1 MKLWE
6 KKYTLHSAVQSYT
19 VGDDYV
25 YDQQLVPYD
34 CLGSIAHATMLQKLD
49 IVSEQECLQL
59 HQALHEILTLHEQ
72 GEFKITQKDED
83 CHTAI
88 ENFLIEKVGAVGK
101 KIHTGR
107 SRNDQVLTAL
117 RLYYKDQIQSIIMAA
132 NDLIDTLT
140 NLVNSDGTIAF
151 PGYTHMRKAMPSSI
165 GLWAGAFIESMKD
178 NTHLLMHVNTLID
191 QCPAGTGAGYDV
203 PLPIDRTIIAK
214 LLGFQKPQE
223 NSIYVQNSRGK
234 FESSLLHAFTQIMI
248 DLNKM
253 ASDLLLFSMPEM
265 GFVSFPAEFCTGSS
279 IMPQK
284 MNLDVLELT
293 RAHYHQMV
301 SWEMQIKTMS
311 ANLISG
317 YNRDLQLIKEP
328 VMKGCAC
335 TKESIEVMT
344 LLIKNIKIQKD
355 ACEKAMTSDLY
366 ATDKV
371 YELVKKGV
379 PFRDAYRQIAR
390 QYSQGV

>member
-6 KKYTLHSAVQSYT
+6 KKYTLHSAIESYT

-34 CLGSIAHATMLQKLD
+34 CLGSIAHATMLQKLG

-72 GEFKITQKDED
+72 GEFKIKQEDED

-88 ENFLIEKVGAVGK
+88 ENFLIKKVGAVGK

-107 SRNDQVLTAL
+107 SRNDQILTAL
-117 RLYYKDQIQSIIMAA
+117 RLYYKDQIQGSIMTA

-140 NLVNSDGTIAF
+140 KLVNSHGTTAL

-191 QCPAGTGAGYDV
+191 QCPAGTGAGYGV
-203 PLPIDRTIIAK
+203 PLPIDRTMIAK

>member
-6 KKYTLHSAVQSYT
+6 KKYTLHSAVESYT
-19 VGDDYV
+19 VGDDYW

-34 CLGSIAHATMLQKLD
+34 CLGSIAHVTMLKKLG
-49 IVSEQECLQL
+49 IVTEKECSKL
-59 HQALHEILTLHEQ
+59 HKAIHEILTLNEQ
-72 GEFKITQKDED
+72 GKFIVKQEDED

-88 ENFLIEKVGAVGK
+88 ENFLTKKTGIVGK

-107 SRNDQVLTAL
+107 SRNDQILTAL
-117 RLYYKDQIQSIIMAA
+117 RLYYKYQLQFILMAT
-132 NDLIDTLT
+132 NDLIDALMG
-140 NLVNSDGTIAF
+140 LVTSHGNIAL

-191 QCPAGTGAGYDV
+191 QCPAGTGAGYGM
-203 PLPIDRTIIAK
+203 PLNIDRTVIAK
-214 LLGFQKPQE
+214 LLGFHKPQE
-223 NSIYVQNSRGK
+223 NSLYVQNSRGK

-248 DLNKM
+248 DFNKM

-265 GFVSFPAEFCTGSS
+265 GFVSFPTEFYTGSS

-284 MNLDVLELT
+284 MNLDILEVT

-301 SWEMQIKTMS
+301 SWEMQIKMMS

-335 TKESIEVMT
+335 TKGSIEVMT
-344 LLIKNIKIQKD
+344 LLVKNIKIHKN
-355 ACEKAMTSDLY
+355 ACAKAMTRELY
-366 ATDKV
+366 ATNKV

-379 PFRDAYRQIAR
+379 PFRDAYKQIAQ
-390 QYSQGV
+390 QYSQ